1 MNTVIKRYLDIAAV
15 LVFALL
21 VSACGN
27 RTLGSK
33 IDDQFI
39 ASEVVTAVERA
50 HPDLASPTSHIVVSS
65 YNGVVLLGGQTP
77 RAELK
82 TLAERAA
89 RGVRNISKL
98 HNELEVAPPT
108 SSLVRGNDA
117 LLTSNIKAQLLAD
130 SRVASTKIKVV
141 TENGVVFL
149 LGIVTHQQASDALA
163 VVQNA
168 AGVQKIVKL
177 FQYLD

>member
-1 MNTVIKRYLDIAAV
+1 MKRYFNIATV
-15 LVFALL
+15 LALLLL

-27 RTLGSK
+27 RSLGSK

-39 ASEVVTAVERA
+39 ASRVAKAINRA
-50 HPDLASPTSHIVVSS
+50 HPDLPSPTSHIVVTS

-82 TLAERAA
+82 ALAEQAA
-89 RGVRNISKL
+89 LSVQGISTL
-98 HNELEVAPPT
+98 HNELDVAPPT

-117 LLTSNIKAQLLAD
+117 LLTSNIKTQMLAD
-130 SRVASTKIKVV
+130 SRVASTRIKVI
-141 TENGVVFL
+141 TENGVVYL
-149 LGIVTHQQASDALA
+149 LGIITQQQASDALA